1 MRPLFFGSAT
11 RKLYGVYQPA
21 SGPAPRATRAQGVVL
36 CYPGVQ
42 EYNTSHPAFR
52 KLAGLLSRAGLHVL
66 RFDYFGTGDS
76 AGEMHEGTPED
87 WVEDVRTAVSEL
99 KELAGIRLVSLV
111 GYRLGAALA
120 ALAVSSGVK
129 VEDLVLWDPVVSG
142 PEYVSVLEFRDRQ
155 ENLLLIHP
163 TSRFERGKTEIL
175 GYPFSPAL
183 RASLEKLDLRK
194 VDTSLAQRLVLVAT
208 EERKEY
214 SDLRAALASAR
225 EVSYSYVPEDAGA
238 ANRTAREEILL
249 VTKVLGAI
257 RDEMAGA
264 TP

>member
-1 MRPLFFGSAT
+1 MRPLFFGSAS

-21 SGPAPRATRAQGVVL
+21 SGPAPRGTRAQGVVL

-42 EYNTSHPAFR
+42 EYNTAHQAFR
-52 KLAGLLSRAGLHVL
+52 KLSGLLSRAGLHVL

-76 AGEMHEGTPED
+76 AGEMHDGTPEE
-87 WVEDVRTAVSEL
+87 WVEDVRTAAAEL
-99 KELAGIRLVSLV
+99 TDLAGIRAISLV

-120 ALAVSSGVK
+120 ASTVESGLK
-129 VEDLVLWDPVVSG
+129 VEDLVFWDPVVSG
-142 PEYVSVLEFRDRQ
+142 EDYIAELEFRDRQ

-183 RASLEKLDLRK
+183 RSSLQKLDLRR
-194 VDTSLAQRLVLVAT
+194 VDTKDAGRLVLVAT

-214 SDLRAALASAR
+214 ADLRAALASAR
-225 EVSYSYVPEDAGA
+225 EVSYCFVPEDAGA
-238 ANRTAREEILL
+238 ANRSAREEMLL